1 MLLMVGKWILSLVTR
16 VSSQMWFL
24 VAGAFGAFLI
34 YAKGKKDQKKETELE
49 EVQED
54 LEGLKRLKDV
64 KTNTDVDSALERL
77 QSNGKLRD

>member
-1 MLLMVGKWILSLVTR
+1 
-16 VSSQMWFL
+16 MWFL

-34 YAKGKKDQKKETELE
+34 YVKGKKDQKKETELE
-49 EVQED
+49 GVQED